1 MASATVHGCPQ
12 LLLVMITHDHAVAE
26 HARRL
31 IVLKDGR
38 IVDDR
43 PVGQR
48 ASGLQSGRT
57 PMSSMNYAI
66 VLDFAL
72 VMPIQLA

>member
-43 PVGQR
+43 PVGQPR
-48 ASGLQSGRT
+48 DAEIELRVMQDGSGAG
-57 PMSSMNYAI
+57 PG
-66 VLDFAL
+66 
-72 VMPIQLA
+72 